1 MTLDVATAGRLALD
15 GALTIRTAEAVSAK
29 LLDAIREHTC
39 LSIDCSAAAE
49 IDLSFIQ
56 LLIAARATAQL
67 LHRSV
72 ILASRPVG
80 VLLDTLTRGGF
91 CITEE
96 GHEDQA
102 PTAWFDGARA

>member
-1 MTLDVATAGRLALD
+1 MTLDVAAAGHLALD

-39 LSIDCSAAAE
+39 LSIDCSAAPE

-56 LLIAARATAQL
+56 LLIAARASAL
-67 LHRSV
+67 LSHRSV
-72 ILASRPVG
+72 ILATRPDG

-91 CITEE
+91 RVTQ
-96 GHEDQA
+96 EDQEDKA
-102 PTAWFDGARA
+102 ATFWFDGAPA